1 MRKLFIVILF
11 TSFLINAQTINYV
24 KSIGKFKNAAS
35 FCIIPS
41 GSFYVSDNSKNEVYK
56 IDNDGNVLKEVGGYG
71 WKNGLFDDPSDVFAN
86 ELNVYVCDKNNDR
99 IQIFDKNL
107 NYLSEFKTS
116 DNESSMYIFEKPTC
130 FSISNQSDLLVL
142 DSYNKRI
149 LKYDLTG
156 RFLQQIGSF
165 DAGEYSL
172 VTPDKFAIS
181 PDGKVFVLNE
191 NKIYVYDQ
199 YGNGIIQLPINFPA
213 HSIKIYNSTM
223 TISSDERISFI
234 DLANLSSGFVNITI
248 NLDSKI
254 IEAYSIDSK
263 LFILNHKCIE
273 IYEIT
278 K

>member
-1 MRKLFIVILF
+1 MKKYFI
-11 TSFLINAQTINYV
+11 LIFFISIANYAQTVNYIN
-24 KSIGKFKNAAS
+24 SIGNFKNAVS

-41 GSFYVSDNSKNEVYK
+41 GSFYISDNSTNEVYK
-56 IDNDGNVLKEVGGYG
+56 IDSDGNILKEVGGYG
-71 WKNGLFDDPSDVFAN
+71 WKNGLFDDPADVFAN
-86 ELNVYVCDKNNDR
+86 ELNVYVSDKNNNR

-107 NYLSEFKTS
+107 NYLSEFKTNE
-116 DNESSMYIFEKPTC
+116 NESSSYIFERPAC
-130 FSISNQSDLLVL
+130 FAISNQSDLLVL

-149 LKYDLTG
+149 LKYDLAG
-156 RFLQQIGSF
+156 KFLQQIGSY

-181 PDGKVFVLNE
+181 PDGKIFILNE
-191 NKIYVYDQ
+191 NKIFVFDQ
-199 YGNGIIQLPINFPA
+199 YGNGVIQLPINFPA

-223 TISSDERISFI
+223 TISSNDKISFI
-234 DLANLSSGFVNITI
+234 DLANISSGFI
-248 NLDSKI
+248 NLTLNSDSKI

-263 LFILNHKCIE
+263 LFILNNKCID